1 MTPLFWQNGLIVDP
15 NKKRRLA
22 AKEGYTYMQA
32 HDEQHKEIINQFNNN
47 NGDNNEPL
55 GLAQQE
61 LNGY

>member
-15 NKKRRLA
+15 SKKRRLA

-32 HDEQHKEIINQFNNN
+32 PDEQHKKIINQFIIIIIIMLIIN
-47 NGDNNEPL
+47 NNEPL
-55 GLAQQE
+55 E